1 MLLPPLSDLA
11 FCIVVSLIL
20 LAIIGLV
27 GYGILYFLAAVIGGI
42 LALIDYLKS
51 DDDN

>member
-1 MLLPPLSDLA
+1 MLLPSLDKIV
-11 FCIVVSLIL
+11 FCIVISLIL